1 MCFVFSLD
9 SSQSKKF
16 LAYAQR
22 AFSPQKPFDIFCQKL
37 LDEYHERGKNVDYTN
52 IAKIQEHLY
61 RIDERLMDAGFN
73 PIFSD

>member
-9 SSQSKKF
+9 SAQSKIF

-22 AFSPQKPFDIFCQKL
+22 AFSPQKPFDAFCQDL
-37 LDEYHERGKNVDYTN
+37 LDEYHEKNIDYSN
-52 IAKIQEHLY
+52 VAKIQEHLY
-61 RIDERLMDAGFN
+61 QIDERLMDAGFN